1 MTFTTCKQGD
11 LLTDRCRCCYCGCR
25 RCRRRSVLPL
35 CVTWLCRERTQAK
48 KEADAKREQEA
59 AEEKKRLEEQAAETG
74 DLSILGLLG

>member
-1 MTFTTCKQGD
+1 
-11 LLTDRCRCCYCGCR
+11 
-25 RCRRRSVLPL
+25 
-35 CVTWLCRERTQAK
+35 VTWLYRERTQAK